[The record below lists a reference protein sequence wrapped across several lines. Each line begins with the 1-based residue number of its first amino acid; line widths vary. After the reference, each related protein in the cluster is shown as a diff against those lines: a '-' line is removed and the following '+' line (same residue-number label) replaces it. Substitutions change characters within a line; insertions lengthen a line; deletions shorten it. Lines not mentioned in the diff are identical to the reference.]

1 MEVSSLR
8 ELRRLEPGLRLGW
21 TVPKITRDW
30 SAIWWAKPL
39 VIGALVAFRARL
51 PGIVSRRAPG
61 LGVRSVW
68 AYHPVIT
75 ARLVRA
81 CHRHG
86 LELIAWTVDDL
97 SRMRALAALGVDGI
111 CTNDPRLFDRL

>member
-1 MEVSSLR
+1 
-8 ELRRLEPGLRLGW
+8 
-21 TVPKITRDW
+21 
-30 SAIWWAKPL
+30 
-39 VIGALVAFRARL
+39 
-51 PGIVSRRAPG
+51 
-61 LGVRSVW
+61 
-68 AYHPVIT
+68 VIT